1 MEKCFIVSPIGGNGT
16 ATREHADTV
25 QDYLIKPVCDEL
37 GLDAIRA
44 DQIPGSSKIDD
55 EIFEHLSNDYL
66 VIADLT
72 DLNPN
77 VLIEVGYRLRD
88 GKPMV
93 FICDEDRNSRLPF
106 DVQGIRTCFYLL
118 DLRNVGPSKEK
129 LRNFILAALEKSENY
144 YLDLKATVSNC
155 RIKTFTDK
163 DGMTVRKSSIPEKY
177 RTLLLDG
184 VRNDFRNPKISWD

>member
-1 MEKCFIVSPIGGNGT
+1 M
-16 ATREHADTV
+16 
-25 QDYLIKPVCDEL
+25 
-37 GLDAIRA
+37 
-44 DQIPGSSKIDD
+44 
-55 EIFEHLSNDYL
+55 
-66 VIADLT
+66 
-72 DLNPN
+72 
-77 VLIEVGYRLRD
+77 
-88 GKPMV
+88 
-93 FICDEDRNSRLPF
+93 PF